1 MGSGAKLMA
10 ADMDDIVR
18 VMKALSDPGRVTV
31 LKLLGER
38 EMCACEIIRALGL
51 AQPTIS
57 RHMRVLADAGL
68 VRARKVG
75 AWVHYRVAEAPD
87 SPVART
93 MLGHLR
99 GWLENDPAV
108 SALRAGLQ
116 KAGAQDC
123 GGRLDKARRL
133 GDGEDGAARGDEAGL
148 ADQTG
153 RTA

>member
-1 MGSGAKLMA
+1 MHGKVNDST

-38 EMCACEIIRALGL
+38 ELCACEIIRALGL

-68 VRARKVG
+68 VRVRKVG
-75 AWVHYRVAEAPD
+75 AWVHYRVAETPD

-93 MLGHLR
+93 MLGHMC

-116 KAGAQDC
+116 KAGAQGC

-133 GDGEDGAARGDEAGL
+133 GDGDGEAGRGDQAGL
-148 ADQTG
+148 AGQTG
-153 RTA
+153 RIA